1 MTEDVRPEPGTPEW
15 IEYWADII
23 AKEQAAR
30 IATIAGEDYPRI
42 PYGQD
47 YPMGDRTV
55 ATAAWSM
62 DRYTSGAAVSSV
74 ARGASMGRQSFA
86 CAASTDGQA

>member
-62 DRYTSGAAVSSV
+62 DRSTSGAAVSERC
-74 ARGASMGRQSFA
+74 AR
-86 CAASTDGQA
+86 CKHGQAIICLCGEH